1 MAGAWSREWQG
12 KVEDVRNGQIMKDC
26 VSNVLEFK
34 LFPKETNENQLQQA
48 ASKMVPNDF
57 CLLLFTSLYSPL
69 PQGISA
75 SLFDQQNMIVLIKR
89 ILI

>member
-57 CLLLFTSLYSPL
+57 VSCYLHLCIVPFHKESVL
-69 PQGISA
+69 PYPP
-75 SLFDQQNMIVLIKR
+75 NKTR
-89 ILI
+89 